1 MLPKKASL
9 KDIAARAGVSIALVS
24 YVLNNKKEGRI
35 NKDLAQRI
43 REIATQLNYRANQI
57 AKSLKTSK
65 TNTIG
70 LIVADI
76 SNNFSSNLAR
86 IIEDEADKFG
96 YTVIFGSSDENE
108 KKFSKLLDTL
118 VNRQVDGLIMAP
130 PINSENEI
138 RELIRQQIPFVLID
152 RFYPDIDTN
161 YVALDNYAA
170 AYKGTKHLIEN
181 GRTNIGM
188 ITYGTALHH
197 LEERKRGFIAA
208 LKDNHLPYNKARLKE
223 VDIITKKEDIENA
236 IDDLLAAPHS
246 IDALFFGSNSI
257 ALHGLK
263 YVNSLD
269 IRVPEDLA
277 IISFDETEALDLF
290 YAPLTFIRQP
300 LPEMGESAVKMLIE
314 NIGLTNKLTQVVMEG
329 RLIVKASTKATKQ
342 KR

>member
-1 MLPKKASL
+1 M
-9 KDIAARAGVSIALVS
+9 KDIAAQAGVSIALVS

-35 NKDLAQRI
+35 NKDIALKI
-43 REIATQLNYRANQI
+43 REIARQLNYRTNQI

-118 VNRQVDGLIMAP
+118 LNRQVDGLIMAP
-130 PINSENEI
+130 PIHSEKEI
-138 RELIRQQIPFVLID
+138 KELIRQQIPFVLID
-152 RFYPDIDTN
+152 RFYPEINTN
-161 YVALDNYAA
+161 YVALDNFSA
-170 AYKGTKHLIEN
+170 AYQGTKHLIDN
-181 GRTNIGM
+181 GRSRIGM
-188 ITYGTALHH
+188 ITYGTSLHH
-197 LEERKRGFIAA
+197 LEERKRGYAAA
-208 LKDNHLPYNKARLKE
+208 LKDNQIPFRKARLKE
-223 VDIITKKEDIENA
+223 VDILTKKEDIENA
-236 IDDLLAAPHS
+236 IDTLLASPIS

-263 YVNSLD
+263 YVNSLA
-269 IRVPEDLA
+269 IRVPDDIA

-300 LPEMGESAVKMLIE
+300 LPEMGESAVRILID
-314 NIGLTNKLTQVVMEG
+314 NINQNNKVKQVVMDG
-329 RLIVKASTKATKQ
+329 QLIVKASSLAKKQ
-342 KR
+342 GV